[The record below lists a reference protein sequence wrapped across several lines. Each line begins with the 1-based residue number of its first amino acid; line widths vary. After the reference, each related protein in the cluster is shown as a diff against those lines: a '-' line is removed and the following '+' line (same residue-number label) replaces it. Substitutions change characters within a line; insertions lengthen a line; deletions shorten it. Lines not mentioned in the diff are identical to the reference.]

1 MSKRPPNEQES
12 RLHQAAL
19 SSSKKEIT
27 ARQAESII
35 PDAAARQQALNF
47 LLGVG
52 LLKGLTNSSGQLLF
66 RAVSKEEIVATK
78 GLGGEENLVLSHIKS
93 SGNEGIWTKH
103 LKAKTSLHQTVIDR
117 CLKTLTQKR
126 LIKRVPSVQHITRK
140 IYMLEGIEPSI
151 SLTGGPWYTDN
162 ELDTEFIQNLTEACY
177 KLIGD
182 ISFPKR
188 RSGSEGA
195 LYPISNA
202 PRYPTADSIRH
213 SLRKARLTE
222 TDLSVEHVEMLLN
235 VLILDGKIEK
245 LPAFGSA
252 LWNSEAIGDGDS
264 ADEEEKSSRK
274 KKRKKRDDGSDDEDS
289 SLKKKRKKRAT
300 SEDESESSD
309 DEGTRKKKKKK
320 KKSKAKAKAKA
331 KDSDT
336 DTDTDSETEV
346 KKKKKKKRA
355 HSSDSESSS
364 DGGVHHRKENK
375 KKKRKVFS
383 ESESS
388 SEESDAKSRRKKSKS
403 MKRSE
408 SPTTGFDAFDTGSGG
423 SVYRALKDE
432 VTTVGLTESPCGLC
446 PSFEFCKEGGPVNP
460 KECIY
465 YEDWLAART
474 MANSEET

>member
-19 SSSKKEIT
+19 ASSKKELT

-35 PDAAARQQALNF
+35 PDPAARQQALNF

-52 LLKGLTNSSGQLLF
+52 LLKGLTNSSGQLSF

-78 GLGGEENLVLSHIKS
+78 GLTGEENLVLSHIKS

-103 LKAKTSLHQTVIDR
+103 LKAKTSLHQTVIER

-177 KLIGD
+177 KLISD

-188 RSGSEGA
+188 RNGSENA

-202 PRYPTADSIRH
+202 PRYPTAENIRH

-245 LPAFGSA
+245 IPAFGSA

-264 ADEEEKSSRK
+264 GDEEKSSRK
-274 KKRKKRDDGSDDEDS
+274 KKRKKRDDDSDDED
-289 SLKKKRKKRAT
+289 LKTKKKRKKLAI
-300 SEDESESSD
+300 SDDEIESSD
-309 DEGTRKKKKKK
+309 EESSKKKKKK
-320 KKSKAKAKAKA
+320 KKSKTKST
-331 KDSDT
+331 DSDS
-336 DTDTDSETEV
+336 DSETEK

-355 HSSDSESSS
+355 HSSSSESSS
-364 DGGVHHRKENK
+364 EDEARHRKKSK
-375 KKKRKVFS
+375 KKQKHVS

-388 SEESDAKSRRKKSKS
+388 SEDTDSESRRKKHKS
-403 MKRSE
+403 SKRSE
-408 SPTTGFDAFDTGSGG
+408 TPNADFDAFDTSSGG
-423 SVYRALKDE
+423 SVYRALKE
-432 VTTVGLTESPCGLC
+432 HVASIGLLESPCGLC
-446 PSFEFCKEGGPVNP
+446 PSFEFCKQDGPVNP
-460 KECIY
+460 KECVY
-465 YEDWLAART
+465 YGDWLAART
-474 MANSEET
+474 IVNNEDS